1 MTRQLL
7 CIDIVQSN
15 VTKVLLK
22 HLVKHYTV
30 KCINNHVDFTKM
42 KDFFSKKDFYWLKS
56 LTNFNIIGMDMD
68 KSFE

>member
-22 HLVKHYTV
+22 HLVRHYTA
-30 KCINNHVDFTKM
+30 KYINNHVDFTKM
-42 KDFFSKKDFYWLKS
+42 RDFFSEKDFDWLKS
-56 LTNFNIIGMDMD
+56 LTNFNIVGMDMD
-68 KSFE
+68 KPFG